1 MITGLCRAYTDY
13 IISLSSAELE
23 TLDCDKGASKEINS
37 TRLYEILEQWEGSWL
52 PGGPV
57 ANALDMVAS
66 LGGSAGFIGK
76 TSNDD
81 AGEVFRNAFRKSG
94 VHYVTPS
101 SNKQD
106 NHASGVCIC
115 FVTKEDAERSFMFC
129 KGVVDLITENDL
141 TANAEILSKT
151 TILFASHYMKYA
163 PLSALVKKALAMT
176 NGARLAT
183 SLQTINTE
191 CSNPDVICKDYIELS
206 DIMLGNREE
215 WAFLLAHS
223 DFQTIDELSRH
234 YPDRV
239 YVQTLNSEGAAIY
252 QNGAMTLV
260 SSQSPDK
267 IVNTTGAG
275 DGFAGGFLHAL
286 EQGKSLK
293 ECGECG
299 AAAAAHI
306 LQHYGGRPVSDTDTE
321 SLAAL

>member
-1 MITGLCRAYTDY
+1 
-13 IISLSSAELE
+13 
-23 TLDCDKGASKEINS
+23 
-37 TRLYEILEQWEGSWL
+37 
-52 PGGPV
+52 
-57 ANALDMVAS
+57 
-66 LGGSAGFIGK
+66 
-76 TSNDD
+76 
-81 AGEVFRNAFRKSG
+81 
-94 VHYVTPS
+94 
-101 SNKQD
+101 
-106 NHASGVCIC
+106 
-115 FVTKEDAERSFMFC
+115 
-129 KGVVDLITENDL
+129 
-141 TANAEILSKT
+141 
-151 TILFASHYMKYA
+151 SHYMKYA

-267 IVNTTGAG
+267 IVDTTGAG